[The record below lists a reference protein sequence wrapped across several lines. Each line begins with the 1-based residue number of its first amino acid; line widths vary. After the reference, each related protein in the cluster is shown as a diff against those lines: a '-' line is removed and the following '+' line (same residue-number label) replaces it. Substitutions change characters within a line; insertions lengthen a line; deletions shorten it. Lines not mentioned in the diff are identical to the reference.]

1 MRAKELSSQP
11 EANAA
16 EARKGSDRV
25 SNRETQAP
33 LDSYA
38 PRLDARP
45 GGNPFPQS
53 HPAGMSRLP
62 HSQSAYSRNQILQL
76 QRRYGNRYVQRILNL
91 SRQGQEN
98 QAVTSDVEGAIDRTR
113 GLGRSLDGG
122 ARAKMESAFG
132 ADFSG
137 VHVHTD
143 AGDDGLNRSLS
154 AKAFTTGS
162 DIYFRQGEY
171 NPGSSSGRELLAHE
185 LTHVVQQN
193 PDKVQPKADDEVSKM
208 GSDCSNGAFGPQM
221 KLTVSDQQDRLV
233 ANSSARP
240 SQTLSL
246 NSVSVAILQREDGDE
261 SNLDRLNE
269 MLDSFDVPE
278 EDVIDLCG
286 QLTASEKATVLAG
299 GYRSRMADALDIGE
313 MVRAVDNLGPVL
325 STKLEWVNEAALMT
339 SSIDYSDIGGMV
351 RSAPQTERDE
361 LKINYWKSFFVDVC
375 DNETMVEALNDLGYD
390 LETKLTWLNA
400 EMTVTSWEL
409 DYGTIKGWITAA
421 SQGERDA
428 LKTDAWQGFFVD
440 VCDNETMVEALN
452 DLGYDLETKLTWL
465 NAEMT
470 VTSWELDYG
479 TIKPWITA
487 ASQGER
493 DALKTETWQGF
504 FVDVC
509 DNETMVEAV
518 IDLNFDLKTKIE
530 WILAEGLGDAAIAH
544 IVAQAPGDI
553 LTALN
558 DLDEALLAQLR
569 RKGDLIDALEGITT
583 ANEFAR
589 IAAILILITPAA
601 VVDRVNARNE
611 ALLILT
617 VQLNNKAI
625 AKRTI
630 NSDTE
635 VIIIPR
641 NKLLTDVAQFAGL
654 AGTSTFDGRRW
665 ETVRGTR
672 SGDRVAMAEENL
684 LGGNCTATFN
694 GNPVSG
700 AYTQGYSTASHEFA
714 HGLHV
719 NILDSGDRQIITD
732 AYNARKALAVASPND
747 PDQWVDGREGCY
759 ASQNEREFFAQL
771 SNAYLGTNTGSD
783 TATGDPR
790 HNGQNWVQ
798 THEPTVFAVLD
809 RMYGG
814 GSIPNANP

>member
-1 MRAKELSSQP
+1 M
-11 EANAA
+11 
-16 EARKGSDRV
+16 
-25 SNRETQAP
+25 
-33 LDSYA
+33 
-38 PRLDARP
+38 P
-45 GGNPFPQS
+45 G
-53 HPAGMSRLP
+53 A
-62 HSQSAYSRNQILQL
+62 
-76 QRRYGNRYVQRILNL
+76 
-91 SRQGQEN
+91 
-98 QAVTSDVEGAIDRTR
+98 
-113 GLGRSLDGG
+113 
-122 ARAKMESAFG
+122 
-132 ADFSG
+132 
-137 VHVHTD
+137 
-143 AGDDGLNRSLS
+143 DGLNRSLE
-154 AKAFTTGS
+154 
-162 DIYFRQGEY
+162 RQGVY
-171 NPGSSSGRELLAHE
+171 HRQRYLLPPRGIQPGKLRRPRALAHE

-208 GSDCSNGAFGPQM
+208 GSDCGNGAFGPQM
-221 KLTVSDQQDRLV
+221 KLTVSDEQDRLV

-286 QLTASEKATVLAG
+286 RLTASEKATVLAG

-428 LKTDAWQGFFVD
+428 LKTETWQGFFVDVCDNETMVEALNDLGYDLETKLTWLNAEMTVTSWELDYGTIKPWITAASQGERDALKTETWQGFFVD

-569 RKGDLIDALEGITT
+569 RNGDLIDALEGITT

-589 IAAILILITPAA
+589 IAGNI
-601 VVDRVNARNE
+601 DSNHSRR
-611 ALLILT
+611 
-617 VQLNNKAI
+617 
-625 AKRTI
+625 
-630 NSDTE
+630 
-635 VIIIPR
+635 
-641 NKLLTDVAQFAGL
+641 
-654 AGTSTFDGRRW
+654 GR
-665 ETVRGTR
+665 
-672 SGDRVAMAEENL
+672 
-684 LGGNCTATFN
+684 
-694 GNPVSG
+694 
-700 AYTQGYSTASHEFA
+700 
-714 HGLHV
+714 
-719 NILDSGDRQIITD
+719 
-732 AYNARKALAVASPND
+732 
-747 PDQWVDGREGCY
+747 
-759 ASQNEREFFAQL
+759 
-771 SNAYLGTNTGSD
+771 
-783 TATGDPR
+783 
-790 HNGQNWVQ
+790 
-798 THEPTVFAVLD
+798 
-809 RMYGG
+809 
-814 GSIPNANP
+814 